1 MNICTYS
8 YEEYLHLVKSFH
20 GNLAPGLII
29 GGFMVDLA
37 MKNLPE
43 GEFFD
48 AVCETPVCLP
58 DAVQILTPCTIGNG
72 WLSVINFGRFAVTL
86 YEKYSGR
93 GVRVYLDMEKLEA
106 WPEVHDWYL
115 KKKKKNEQDK
125 DLLMAQIKEAGH
137 KLLSVQKVQVE
148 PEKVRRKKMGPVG
161 ICPVCGEAYPS
172 KDGEK
177 CRNCQGETPYS
188 EISRVKAV
196 K

>member
-29 GGFMVDLA
+29 GGFIVDLA
-37 MKNLPE
+37 MKHLPE

-72 WLSVINFGRFAVTL
+72 WLSIVPFGKFAVTL

-93 GVRVYLDMEKLEA
+93 GVRVYLDTEKLNK
-106 WPEVHDWYL
+106 WPEVRDWYL
-115 KKKKKNEQDK
+115 KKKKKSEQNP
-125 DLLMAQIKEAGH
+125 DLLLKQIKEAGH
-137 KLLSVQKVQVE
+137 GLLSIQRVQIE

-161 ICPVCGEAYPS
+161 VCPGCGEAYPVR
-172 KDGEK
+172 DGEK
-177 CRNCQGETPYS
+177 CQSCQGDTPYKNVVS
-188 EISRVKAV
+188 VSA
-196 K
+196 

>member
-48 AVCETPVCLP
+48 AISETPVCLP

-72 WLSVINFGRFAVTL
+72 WLSIAPFGRFAVTL

-93 GVRVYLDMEKLEA
+93 GVRVYLDTKKLEA
-106 WPEVHDWYL
+106 WPEIRDWYL
-115 KKKKKNEQDK
+115 KKKKKNEQSPDV
-125 DLLMAQIKEAGH
+125 LLAQIKEAGH
-137 KLLSVQKVQVE
+137 KLLSVQKVQVV

-172 KDGEK
+172 KHGEK
-177 CRNCQGETPYS
+177 CLNCQGETPYS
-188 EISRVKAV
+188 EISTVK
-196 K
+196 